1 VKVAADVVDR
11 STLIQKTRTGRRV
24 LSIVDVHA
32 RAATLSPQE
41 PKHHQGLPPLK
52 VLCTILTTRS
62 KVTIQIGLLP
72 QIAITT
78 SVPAPHP
85 LKGNAKLGIVKQS
98 Q

>member
-11 STLIQKTRTGRRV
+11 STLIQKTTTRRRV

-32 RAATLSPQE
+32 TAATLSPQE
-41 PKHHQGLPPLK
+41 PKHHQGLPLK

-72 QIAITT
+72 QFAITT
-78 SVPAPHP
+78 SVPKPHP
-85 LKGNAKLGIVKQS
+85 LKRNAKLGIVKQRH
-98 Q
+98 